1 MTTDMTTGT
10 YDDTASPFTNT
21 ATDISGDS
29 GDISGDISGDPASP
43 LTKRAEAFCAAY
55 ARRPHGADAA
65 REAGY
70 AAATAARQASRL
82 LIQPQILARIAELSP
97 GGGDLRAELAGD
109 LIGKLT
115 PVYDAALAAG
125 DMDTV
130 LQTVELQ
137 ARILGLVHGG
147 ATVRPRSGGSGS
159 QAGRWPTHEEA
170 LAQLA

>member
-1 MTTDMTTGT
+1 MTTDT
-10 YDDTASPFTNT
+10 YDDTASPFPDIT
-21 ATDISGDS
+21 TDISGDS
-29 GDISGDISGDPASP
+29 DDPASP

-55 ARRPHGADAA
+55 ARRPHGTDAA

-70 AAATAARQASRL
+70 ADANAARQASRL
-82 LIQPQILARIAELSP
+82 LIRPEILARIAELSP

-147 ATVRPRSGGSGS
+147 ATVRPRSGGSAPQSAGS
-159 QAGRWPTHEEA
+159 GPTHEEA
-170 LAQLA
+170 LAQLR

>member
-1 MTTDMTTGT
+1 MTTDT
-10 YDDTASPFTNT
+10 YDDTASPFPNMTT
-21 ATDISGDS
+21 EISDISGDFS
-29 GDISGDISGDPASP
+29 DDSGDPASP

-82 LIQPQILARIAELSP
+82 LIRPQILARIAELSA
-97 GGGDLRAELAGD
+97 GGGDPRAELAGD

-159 QAGRWPTHEEA
+159 QANSGPTHEEA

>member
-1 MTTDMTTGT
+1 MGSFMTTDIS
-10 YDDTASPFTNT
+10 DDTASPLTNMT
-21 ATDISGDS
+21 TDTFD
-29 GDISGDISGDPASP
+29 DTTTPLTTSP

-70 AAATAARQASRL
+70 GDANPARQASRL
-82 LIQPQILARIAELSP
+82 LIRPQILARIAELST
-97 GGGDLRAELAGD
+97 GRGDLRAELAGG
-109 LIGKLT
+109 LIGKLA

-125 DMDTV
+125 DLDTV

-147 ATVRPRSGGSGS
+147 ATIRPRSGGSAPQAAGGDGLS
-159 QAGRWPTHEEA
+159 QEEF
-170 LAQLA
+170 LDGLD